1 MQGIDSGSLMPPG
14 KPGRDSGGKADRE
27 LARGSNRGAGKEP
40 GKAPLVKSGTAKAPA
55 PSLRIYNL
63 ISRLP
68 GPKNFAVRIF
78 MFSFLG
84 TQLPLFA
91 LLLYVVMNADLTPEL
106 LTTVSVVLI
115 ATLLGSA
122 STIIALI
129 AYAEPVSAISKAM
142 QNYTTDNYEPDL
154 PEGYNDE
161 IGELMANTQGAL
173 KKLHGMIHSMHELSI
188 RDELTGLYNRRF
200 FVEQAE
206 QLLSRAHRYGEPLT
220 LIFIDMDN
228 FKQVNDQFSHLVGD
242 QTLRQ
247 VAELMSD
254 TARGSDLTARLGGDE
269 FVIVFPNTPLSRA
282 KNLCERLRANVEKYD
297 WAPMLQGM
305 VPTMSIGVAEAQK
318 GDTVEVL
325 IDRADANLH
334 KAKKEGRNQVI
345 E

>member
-1 MQGIDSGSLMPPG
+1 MQGIDSGPVIPPG
-14 KPGRDSGGKADRE
+14 KPGTP
-27 LARGSNRGAGKEP
+27 P
-40 GKAPLVKSGTAKAPA
+40 GKSAATAKPPGHVSGEGNA
-55 PSLRIYNL
+55 SWRLYNF
-63 ISRLP
+63 ISKLP

-78 MFSFLG
+78 MFSFIG
-84 TQLPLFA
+84 TQVPLFA
-91 LLLYVVMNADLTPEL
+91 LLLYVLMSVELNAEV
-106 LTTVSVVLI
+106 LTTFSIVLI
-115 ATLLGSA
+115 TALLGSA
-122 STIIALI
+122 STVVALM
-129 AYAEPVSAISKAM
+129 AYAEPVGAISRAM
-142 QNYTTDNYEPDL
+142 QNYTEESFEPDL

-173 KKLHGMIHSMHELSI
+173 KKLHSMIHSMHELSI

-206 QLLSRAHRYGEPLT
+206 QLLSRASRYGEPLT

-228 FKQVNDQFSHLVGD
+228 FKLVNDHFSHLVGD

-282 KNLCERLRANVEKYD
+282 MHLCERLRTNLEKFD
-297 WAPMLQGM
+297 WAPLLQGM

-318 GDTVEVL
+318 DDTVEIL

-334 KAKKEGRNQVI
+334 KAKKEGRNQII

>member
-1 MQGIDSGSLMPPG
+1 MQGIDSGSVSSPEKAAAAARP
-14 KPGRDSGGKADRE
+14 RSQASGGKA
-27 LARGSNRGAGKEP
+27 
-40 GKAPLVKSGTAKAPA
+40 
-55 PSLRIYNL
+55 PSLRLYNL
-63 ISRLP
+63 LAKLP
-68 GPKNFAVRIF
+68 GPRNFAVRIF
-78 MFSFLG
+78 MFSFVG

-91 LLLYVVMNADLTPEL
+91 LLLYVLMNVELTAEV
-106 LTTVSVVLI
+106 LTTFSIVLI
-115 ATLLGSA
+115 AALLGSV
-122 STIIALI
+122 STVIALL
-129 AYAEPVSAISKAM
+129 AYAEPVGVLSRAM
-142 QNYTTDNYEPDL
+142 QNYSTEDYEPNL
-154 PEGYNDE
+154 PENYNDE

-173 KKLHGMIHSMHELSI
+173 KKLHSMIHSMHELSI

-206 QLLSRAHRYGEPLT
+206 QLLSRAQRYGEPLT

-228 FKQVNDQFSHLVGD
+228 FKQVNDHFSHTVGD

-269 FVIVFPNTPLSRA
+269 FVVVFPNTPLSRA
-282 KNLCERLRANVEKYD
+282 MHLCERLRANLERYD
-297 WAPMLQGM
+297 WTPLLGSM

-318 GDTVEVL
+318 DDTVDML

-334 KAKKEGRNQVI
+334 KAKLEGRNQVI

>member
-1 MQGIDSGSLMPPG
+1 
-14 KPGRDSGGKADRE
+14 
-27 LARGSNRGAGKEP
+27 
-40 GKAPLVKSGTAKAPA
+40 
-55 PSLRIYNL
+55 
-63 ISRLP
+63 
-68 GPKNFAVRIF
+68 
-78 MFSFLG
+78 
-84 TQLPLFA
+84 
-91 LLLYVVMNADLTPEL
+91 
-106 LTTVSVVLI
+106 LI
-115 ATLLGSA
+115 AALLGSA
-122 STIIALI
+122 STVIALI

-142 QNYTTDNYEPDL
+142 QSYTSENFEPDL

-173 KKLHGMIHSMHELSI
+173 KKLHSMIHSMHELSI

-247 VAELMSD
+247 VADLMSD

-282 KNLCERLRANVEKYD
+282 KNLCERLRTNVEKFD
-297 WAPMLQGM
+297 WAPLLQGM

-318 GDTVEVL
+318 GDTVEQL

>member
-1 MQGIDSGSLMPPG
+1 MQGLDSGSVMPSG
-14 KPGRDSGGKADRE
+14 TPGRG
-27 LARGSNRGAGKEP
+27 P
-40 GKAPLVKSGTAKAPA
+40 GKAPGQPAGKSPLKPAGAGKTSAPGSSA
-55 PSLRIYNL
+55 PSLRIYNF

-84 TQLPLFA
+84 TQLPLFL
-91 LLLYVVMNADLTPEL
+91 LLLYVITVTKLDAET
-106 LTTVSVVLI
+106 LTTVSIVLI
-115 ATLLGSA
+115 AALLGSA
-122 STIIALI
+122 STVIALI
-129 AYAEPVSAISKAM
+129 AYAEPVTAISKAM
-142 QNYTTDNYEPDL
+142 QSYASENFEPDL

-173 KKLHGMIHSMHELSI
+173 KKLHSMIHSMHELSI

-282 KNLCERLRANVEKYD
+282 KNLCERLRMNLEKFD
-297 WAPMLQGM
+297 WAPLLQGM

-318 GDTVEVL
+318 GDTVEQL

>member
-1 MQGIDSGSLMPPG
+1 MPPKLPPNRPVG
-14 KPGRDSGGKADRE
+14 KVS
-27 LARGSNRGAGKEP
+27 
-40 GKAPLVKSGTAKAPA
+40 APA
-55 PSLRIYNL
+55 KSASAPSASNNSPKLRIYNFL
-63 ISRLP
+63 SKLP

-78 MFSFLG
+78 MFSFVG
-84 TQLPLFA
+84 TQLPMFA
-91 LLLYVVMNADLTPEL
+91 LLLYVMIKTELDAETLTIIS
-106 LTTVSVVLI
+106 TVLI
-115 ATLLGSA
+115 AILLGSI
-122 STIIALI
+122 STVIALT
-129 AYAEPVSAISKAM
+129 AYAEPVSAISRAM
-142 QNYTTDNYEPDL
+142 QSYSEENYEPNL

-173 KKLHGMIHSMHELSI
+173 KKLHSMIHSMHELSI

-206 QLLSRAHRYGEPLT
+206 QLLSRASRYGEPLT

-228 FKQVNDQFSHLVGD
+228 FKMVNDHFSHLVGD

-269 FVIVFPNTPLSRA
+269 FVIVFPNTPISRA
-282 KNLCERLRANVEKYD
+282 MHLCERLRANLEKFD
-297 WAPMLQGM
+297 WAPLLGGM

-318 GDTVEVL
+318 DDTVEAL

-334 KAKKEGRNQVI
+334 KAKKEGRNQI
-345 E
+345 ME